1 MTEPDPFKA
10 KLYQLMLLRL
20 AGIAVAFAGLVW
32 AATDRFGATGSRQ
45 RMSLKG
51 RPLPT
56 ADVGSPV
63 AQLGGHL
70 SGGELA
76 RPTGAGRPKAVKDVA

>member
-32 AATDRFGATGSRQ
+32 AATDRFGAPSPVGGS
-45 RMSLKG
+45 LVIAVG
-51 RPLPT
+51 L
-56 ADVGSPV
+56 VGS
-63 AQLGGHL
+63 LL
-70 SGGELA
+70 LA
-76 RPTGAGRPKAVKDVA
+76 RWLRLRWLKDRQQSDTKQ